1 MGLFFRETWISF
13 FYFFGFHL
21 SVILITKFS
30 DTLWKIYITFL
41 SMLKNDSIFKMS
53 CSFFPKIHIMDL
65 HREKEDIT
73 TVPVK
78 SCANNIFDHLS
89 ALGVSGETQSTSGC
103 TQIGEAEVLFNRDG
117 FIAPSQKQVDEF
129 TVWPR
134 HRYLLPYGWPGR
146 KRLTCFHPDH
156 LGKRTKQNN
165 ARRVNLEMSRSIYFL
180 ENHSVPLGAGKRK
193 HYYMHW

>member
-1 MGLFFRETWISF
+1 
-13 FYFFGFHL
+13 
-21 SVILITKFS
+21 
-30 DTLWKIYITFL
+30 
-41 SMLKNDSIFKMS
+41 MLKNDSIFKMS

-78 SCANNIFDHLS
+78 SCTNNIFGHLS

-129 TVWPR
+129 TV
-134 HRYLLPYGWPGR
+134 
-146 KRLTCFHPDH
+146 
-156 LGKRTKQNN
+156 
-165 ARRVNLEMSRSIYFL
+165 
-180 ENHSVPLGAGKRK
+180 
-193 HYYMHW
+193 

>member
-13 FYFFGFHL
+13 LYFFGFHL

-30 DTLWKIYITFL
+30 HTLWKIFITFL

-53 CSFFPKIHIMDL
+53 CSFFSEDSHCGPAPG
-65 HREKEDIT
+65 KEDIT

-89 ALGVSGETQSTSGC
+89 ALGVSGKTQSGY
-103 TQIGEAEVLFNRDG
+103 TQIGEAEVLFNRGG
-117 FIAPSQKQVDEF
+117 FIAPSQKQVDEL
-129 TVWPR
+129 TVCPR
-134 HRYLLPYGWPGR
+134 HRYLLTYGWPGR

-180 ENHSVPLGAGKRK
+180 ENHSVPLGAGMRK